1 MEYRTLKLV
10 LNFIK
15 VVIVLLGA
23 ALTLFVF
30 TGTNLVGPSDGV
42 EFKEMVSEEVGY
54 ALKLAY
60 WTGGIC
66 AGAAILFSIYRVVV
80 EFKRSIPAL
89 VGVLLFLLVLFI
101 SYGMASADVPIT
113 VKEKMDISSSQYQFY
128 GGAVFS
134 IYVFLGLAVLA
145 IVGSEI
151 RRIIIG
157 SKA

>member
-10 LNFIK
+10 LNFVK
-15 VVIVLLGA
+15 VLIVLLGA
-23 ALTLFVF
+23 ALTLLVF

-89 VGVLLFLLVLFI
+89 IGVVLFLLVLFI
-101 SYGMASADVPIT
+101 SYGMASPEMPVT
-113 VKEKMDISSSQYQFY
+113 VKEKMDLSNFQYQFF
-128 GGAVFS
+128 GGGVIS
-134 IYVFLGLAVLA
+134 IYIFLGLAVLT
-145 IVGSEI
+145 IVASEV